1 MKRANRTAGRKTVG
15 FRPAVQLTFLDH
27 MHDFDATRND
37 VRGVKVLE
45 PQHRPSEVFD
55 SPMVLFDHVVQYFA

>member
-1 MKRANRTAGRKTVG
+1 VV

-45 PQHRPSEVFD
+45 PQHRPSVFD